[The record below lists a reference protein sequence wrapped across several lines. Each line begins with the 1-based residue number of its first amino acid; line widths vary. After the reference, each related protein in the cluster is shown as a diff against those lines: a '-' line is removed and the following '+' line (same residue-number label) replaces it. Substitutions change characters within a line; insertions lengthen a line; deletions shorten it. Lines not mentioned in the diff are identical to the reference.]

1 MYFIDFYNGKKYNL
15 AANQQIMFSRLAW
28 FLVRQNFTRF
38 FVSCLLGLRF
48 MVQLE
53 MLGREFIR
61 SSI

>member
-15 AANQQIMFSRLAW
+15 ATNQQIMFSRLAW
-28 FLVRQNFTRF
+28 FLVRQNFTRLF
-38 FVSCLLGLRF
+38 FSSFLGLRF